1 MIRESVRPFNTP
13 LVWLL
18 FVVAGAS
25 SAGWPKTT
33 IFAPRAQIKTVS
45 YLLEEYKA
53 SVGRYPSTEEGLEA
67 LVERPEGVDPAAW
80 KGPYLTQLPKD
91 PWGHPYTY
99 RCPGRN
105 NRMTFDIYSMGRDG
119 KSSSDGNDK
128 DDINNWDAD
137 SGDYYHRKNWT
148 PYLIGV
154 GAGVVVIAVSCV
166 YIVRKRKSS
175 ASHSA

>member
-1 MIRESVRPFNTP
+1 MVAKSVFR
-13 LVWLL
+13 LKCR
-18 FVVAGAS
+18 FVVLMMVILAVS

-67 LVERPEGVDPAAW
+67 LVERPGGVDPAAW

-91 PWGHPYTY
+91 PWGHPYIY

-105 NRMTFDIYSMGRDG
+105 NRTTFDIYSMGRDG
-119 KSSSDGNDK
+119 KSRSDGNDK
-128 DDINNWDAD
+128 YDINNWDAD
-137 SGDYYHRKNWT
+137 SGDYYYRKNWT
-148 PYLIGV
+148 PYLIGAD
-154 GAGVVVIAVSCV
+154 AGVVVIAVICV
-166 YIVRKRKSS
+166 YIVRKKKSS
-175 ASHSA
+175 ASPPG